1 MRPTPRNN
9 RHSPAGS
16 CICSVKAAI
25 LAITLHHIR
34 RASRA
39 TTNMSVKKDKTAAII
54 KASQEFARKQVAKK
68 FALTSGVEN
77 NTDNFPK
84 FEKSELVMG
93 KLLGKGGFG
102 TVVEI
107 RGFKVDGVSSKAAGK
122 KGMRDSEADGMES
135 KRFIAEHCLRNG
147 GDARYAVK
155 FLSPEVMADTALYI
169 QGMQDMAIES
179 RFLSDL
185 EHPNIVKMR
194 SLSHVDPYDPGFFIV
209 MDRLYDTLEKKLE
222 KWKARNGR
230 CTGLAGKLGDRK
242 GTKALSLMED
252 RLVAAFDL
260 SSAYEHLHSRNI
272 IYRDIKVHPLMVSYS
287 LKQANCSINGA
298 ICHLTCC
305 SLLPELLFTQP
316 DNIGFDVR
324 GDVKVFD
331 FGLSKEIHESMA
343 VGDGTFKLTG
353 YTGSIRYMAPEI
365 AREEPYNMSC
375 DVYSFALLLWQCL
388 ALEKP
393 FSNYGISD
401 IKTRVHRGESRPRV
415 DDSWPV
421 PLKLVLKKCWA
432 TDWKERYEFKS
443 ITQILRKEIV
453 HIRSGDDTGL
463 EHNRRRSTFVFRGN
477 DKVKGGGCTDRA
489 AAIAQANAKWK
500 STQADD
506 VDSDDNADLNDDDGY
521 GC

>member
-1 MRPTPRNN
+1 
-9 RHSPAGS
+9 
-16 CICSVKAAI
+16 
-25 LAITLHHIR
+25 
-34 RASRA
+34 
-39 TTNMSVKKDKTAAII
+39 
-54 KASQEFARKQVAKK
+54 
-68 FALTSGVEN
+68 
-77 NTDNFPK
+77 
-84 FEKSELVMG
+84 
-93 KLLGKGGFG
+93 
-102 TVVEI
+102 
-107 RGFKVDGVSSKAAGK
+107 
-122 KGMRDSEADGMES
+122 
-135 KRFIAEHCLRNG
+135 
-147 GDARYAVK
+147 
-155 FLSPEVMADTALYI
+155 
-169 QGMQDMAIES
+169 
-179 RFLSDL
+179 
-185 EHPNIVKMR
+185 
-194 SLSHVDPYDPGFFIV
+194 
-209 MDRLYDTLEKKLE
+209 
-222 KWKARNGR
+222 
-230 CTGLAGKLGDRK
+230 
-242 GTKALSLMED
+242 
-252 RLVAAFDL
+252 
-260 SSAYEHLHSRNI
+260 
-272 IYRDIKVHPLMVSYS
+272 
-287 LKQANCSINGA
+287 
-298 ICHLTCC
+298 
-305 SLLPELLFTQP
+305 
-316 DNIGFDVR
+316 
-324 GDVKVFD
+324 VKVFD
-331 FGLSKEIHESMA
+331 FGLSKELHESMA

-415 DDSWPV
+415 DDTWPV

-477 DKVKGGGCTDRA
+477 DKVKGGGGTDRA